1 MFISSSN
8 RSSRQ
13 IWVYYPLTMSKAIRY
28 NDGKRKWSLVHFESL
43 EPMVKVLEYGAKKYT
58 IDIHDED
65 GTVIDSISGKD
76 NWKNQMDLKEIL
88 ESIQRHLAALLD
100 GQDYDSESGL
110 HHMGHIQCNAMFY
123 NYHYDKESF

>member
-1 MFISSSN
+1 
-8 RSSRQ
+8 
-13 IWVYYPLTMSKAIRY
+13 MSKAIRY